1 MTEYTAAST
10 TLSQVLTV
18 LGITLGTVVTVC
30 LAYYIIK
37 VIAHWRIFSKAGE
50 PGWKSLIP
58 IYNNY
63 ISYKIAWHPA
73 FFWIGIAAT
82 FFSSVLYTYG
92 VDNENSIFLAVSSV
106 LMIAAALISLIQVY
120 KLARAFGHGVPF
132 TLGLLF
138 LNPIFILI
146 LGLGGSKYR
155 GRD

>member
-63 ISYKIAWHPA
+63 ISYKIAWL
-73 FFWIGIAAT
+73 
-82 FFSSVLYTYG
+82 SSG
-92 VDNENSIFLAVSSV
+92 
-106 LMIAAALISLIQVY
+106 
-120 KLARAFGHGVPF
+120 
-132 TLGLLF
+132 
-138 LNPIFILI
+138 
-146 LGLGGSKYR
+146 
-155 GRD
+155 